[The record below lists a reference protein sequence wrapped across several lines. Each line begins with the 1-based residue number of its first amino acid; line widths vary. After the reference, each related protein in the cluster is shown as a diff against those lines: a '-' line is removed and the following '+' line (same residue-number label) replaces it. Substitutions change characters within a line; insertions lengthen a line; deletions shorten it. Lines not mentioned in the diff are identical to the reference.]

1 MGNLVPI
8 GQSRPPSKLMARQ
21 GSTSA
26 SNFTD
31 GVADSFP
38 RLSIRGKAFWVKANG
53 KEFRAGAVDPNK
65 GAIVDVVLVNAS
77 RQLAKTYYAKP
88 FNSGDAEMPDCW
100 SLDSIRPDPSI
111 TRPINPTCQDCPK
124 NAFNSAPSGR
134 GGKACSDSKRL
145 VVTTADQ
152 LLNPEPQLLV
162 MKLPQQSLKN
172 LKGHVEKLAGHGYT
186 EPFSCV
192 TRLSFDMDVEFPK
205 LQFDFVEPLT
215 DDEFEA
221 ADQLANSKKVNDMLK
236 NPDFDMAASDAN
248 AKHADDEV
256 TKLQYQKRLP
266 QQGFAQAEVEQ
277 DALKKAQEVAAKPK
291 EVSRE
296 TPAEDV
302 WEDLGDEE
310 LNLATGEIRAK
321 QKEPAQV
328 VDPNVITTS
337 DGRFF
342 NRETKKFV
350 DSPYKDAAPAPAIT
364 PAKEDTP
371 KKQRRVKAKEVADKV
386 VDAEPASQK
395 PEPEQAHAVGNGADV
410 QKPKV
415 VAASPKLEAL
425 LGSLVPDEDQT

>member
-8 GQSRPPSKLMARQ
+8 GQSRPPAKLMART

-26 SNFTD
+26 SNFTE

-38 RLSIRGKAFWVKANG
+38 RLSIRGKAFWVKISG

-77 RQLAKTYYAKP
+77 RHLAKTYYAKP

-100 SLDSIRPDPSI
+100 SLDSIRPDSSI
-111 TRPINPTCQDCPK
+111 ARPVNPTCQDCPK

-134 GGKACSDSKRL
+134 GGKACADSKRV

-152 LLNPEPQLLV
+152 LLNPEPQLLL

-192 TRLSFDMDVEFPK
+192 TRMSFDMDVEFPK

-215 DDEFEA
+215 DEEFEA
-221 ADQLANSKKVNDMLK
+221 ADALANSKKVNDMLK
-236 NPDFDMAASDAN
+236 NPDFDNAASDVN

-266 QQGFAQAEVEQ
+266 QQGFAQAAVEQ
-277 DALKKAQEVAAKPK
+277 DALKKTTETVAKPK
-291 EVSRE
+291 DVSRE

-310 LNLATGEIRAK
+310 LNLTTGEVRTK
-321 QKEPAQV
+321 QKQV
-328 VDPNVITTS
+328 EQVADPNVITTS

-350 DSPYKDAAPAPAIT
+350 DSPYKDAAAAPAIA

-371 KKQRRVKAKEVADKV
+371 KKPRRVKAKEVADKV
-386 VDAEPASQK
+386 VETS
-395 PEPEQAHAVGNGADV
+395 PEPEKAEPEQVHAVGNGADV